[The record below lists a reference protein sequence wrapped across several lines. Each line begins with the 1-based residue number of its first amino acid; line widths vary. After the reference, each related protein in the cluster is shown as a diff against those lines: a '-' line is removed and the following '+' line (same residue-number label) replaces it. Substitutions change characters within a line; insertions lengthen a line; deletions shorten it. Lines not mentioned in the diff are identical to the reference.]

1 MKHVLFVDDDP
12 NVLAALKRMLRSLR
26 EEWDVGFADSG
37 DAALQYM
44 AERNVD
50 VIVTDMRMPGM
61 NGAQLLEQV
70 VDLHPGTV
78 RIALSGQSNQEL
90 LMRVAGLAH
99 QYLSKPCDTDTLKA
113 TIRRSLALRDHYDN
127 ETINRLVS
135 RMNSL
140 PSLPNNYQE
149 VMAEIRAPEPSL
161 KKVAEIISR
170 DAAMTAK
177 VLQLVN
183 SAFFGIPRRITN
195 PLQAVTL
202 LGLQT
207 VNGLILAAGVFS
219 QMDKLQMASFSADD
233 LVDHSLQVANL
244 AKQIVGCHKADEILS
259 NDAFVAGVLHDV
271 GKLVLAVNFPKQYAE
286 ALKVSKECGY
296 ALSNLERE
304 AFGAD
309 HADVGGY
316 LLGLWGLPSALIEA
330 VAFHHEPARAQSVA
344 FTPLTAVHV
353 ANACSYMDA
362 VMPNPV
368 SKIDEAYLQSIGVA
382 GELPAWRA
390 AAEKTLGAGV
400 EA

>member
-12 NVLAALKRMLRSLR
+12 NVLAALKRMLRALR
-26 EEWDVGFADSG
+26 EEWEVGFADGG
-37 DAALQYM
+37 DKALEYM
-44 AERNVD
+44 AQTPVD

-70 VDLHPGTV
+70 VALHPGTV
-78 RIALSGQSNQEL
+78 RIALSGQSNQEM

-99 QYLSKPCDTDTLKA
+99 QYLSKPCDTETLKS
-113 TIRRSLALRDHYDN
+113 TIRRSLALRDHYDS

-149 VMAEIRAPEPSL
+149 VLQELRAPEPSL
-161 KKVAEIISR
+161 KRVAEIITR

-219 QMDKLQMASFSADD
+219 QYDTARIASFSADD
-233 LVDHSLQVANL
+233 LIEHSLQVAAL
-244 AKQIVGCHKADEILS
+244 AKQIAISRKADEVLA
-259 NDAFVAGVLHDV
+259 NDTFVAGVLHDV
-271 GKLVLAVNFPKQYAE
+271 GKLVLAVNFSKQYGETLTA
-286 ALKVSKECGY
+286 AKECNGE
-296 ALSNLERE
+296 LCQLERE

-316 LLGLWGLPSALIEA
+316 LLGLWGLPSSLIEA
-330 VAFHHEPARAQSVA
+330 VAFHHTPTMAQA
-344 FTPLTAVHV
+344 TGFTPLTAVHV
-353 ANACSYMDA
+353 ANAFSYLGEA
-362 VMPNPV
+362 IPSPS

-390 AAEKTLGAGV
+390 IAEKTLRVGAEV
-400 EA
+400 